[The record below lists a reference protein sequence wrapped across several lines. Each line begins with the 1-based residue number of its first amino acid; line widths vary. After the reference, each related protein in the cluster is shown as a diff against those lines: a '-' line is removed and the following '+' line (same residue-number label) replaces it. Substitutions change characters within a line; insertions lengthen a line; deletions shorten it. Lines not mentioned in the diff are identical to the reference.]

1 MSARSLP
8 GAPDPEGS
16 STEES
21 AESAEPLDAAAPDPA
36 PRTRPPRW
44 LAAAAVAVVLTLLLG
59 GVLAYRSWQ
68 ERRIV
73 ALSVTRA
80 RHLIRS
86 DTWFGYREAAALL
99 ELRAA
104 RVDPLGAGSLRAL
117 ALALLAADYRD
128 EAAGREAQ
136 ALLVAPSRADVVP
149 VAANLATA
157 ALALARGEIG
167 NTVMYASR
175 AGDVPLAHVLRA
187 RAASMAGNPVEAT
200 AAAERAL
207 ALDAALP
214 AARALH
220 GDLLRRGGDAAGAA
234 AAYAAA
240 LGSSARE
247 LEAGLARDRAPG
259 AAATHARAGFG
270 LAKLALSRQ
279 GEPDAATQALE
290 RIVTDR
296 AATPG
301 VERARAALH
310 LSALRARAGDRAAAA
325 RAIADADLD
334 DAARAWVERAAA
346 LEEVER
352 GAYRVVDGTPRALV
366 SASDDDPYVPPPAAT
381 ASRAEPTPPKYP
393 PGFKVHPAS
402 RGKRHEN
409 TAAKK
414 KSKRAALRP

>member
-16 STEES
+16 STEETD
-21 AESAEPLDAAAPDPA
+21 EPLDAASSDPV

-44 LAAAAVAVVLTLLLG
+44 LAAVAAAVVLTLLLG

-99 ELRAA
+99 DLRAA
-104 RVDPLGAGSLRAL
+104 HVDPLGAGSLRAL
-117 ALALLAADYRD
+117 ALAMLAADYRD

-136 ALLVAPSRADVVP
+136 TLLIAPSRADVVP

-157 ALALARGEIG
+157 ALALSRGEVG
-167 NTVMYASR
+167 NAVVYASR
-175 AGDVPLAHVLRA
+175 AGDVPLGHVLRA
-187 RAASMAGNPVEAT
+187 RAASVAGNVAEAT

-220 GDLLRRGGDAAGAA
+220 GDLLRRAGDASSAA
-234 AAYAAA
+234 ADYAAA
-240 LGSSARE
+240 LASSARE
-247 LEAGLARDRAPG
+247 LDAGLARDGAPG

-279 GEPDAATQALE
+279 AEADPATSALE
-290 RIVTDR
+290 RLVGDR
-296 AATPG
+296 ASTPG

-325 RAIADADLD
+325 RALSGADLD
-334 DAARAWVERAAA
+334 DTARAWVERAAA

-366 SASDDDPYVPPPAAT
+366 SASDDDPYVPPPAPLT
-381 ASRAEPTPPKYP
+381 SRAEPPPPPKYP
-393 PGFKVHPAS
+393 PGFKVHGGAG
-402 RGKRHEN
+402 GKRHEK
-409 TAAKK
+409 AAPKK
-414 KSKRAALRP
+414 KSKHGALRP